1 MDNYVYNLAIR
12 YLRANGISN
21 IMVEDTKIN
30 ISEENNDIE
39 KEKINR
45 EMISMKQ
52 WNYIAKKATEISRF
66 FFFWKLISI
75 FILCYS

>member
-1 MDNYVYNLAIR
+1 MVQNMDNYVYNLAIR

-52 WNYIAKKATEISRF
+52 
-66 FFFWKLISI
+66 
-75 FILCYS
+75 